1 MGFGVK
7 VSQAGHGVGTA
18 TKELLIV
25 NDQYPIFKIKEEGDG
40 TLTLPLG
47 DLSASGTITHSLGH
61 KSAILLYTQ
70 LAEGSSERHQ
80 VNGRTPFVAS
90 GDEISMECEIQTND
104 FIVTANA
111 GGTSASNRDYIYHYY
126 VTHEEL

>member
-1 MGFGVK
+1 MPTGIK

-18 TKELLIV
+18 TDDLLIV
-25 NDQYPIFKIKEEGDG
+25 NDEYPIFKVKEEGDG

-47 DLSASGTITHSLGH
+47 DLTASETITHNLGH
-61 KSAILLYTQ
+61 KSAVLIYTQ

-80 VNGRTPFVAS
+80 VSGRTPFVAT
-90 GDEISMECEIQTND
+90 GDEISMECEIQTNT
-104 FIVTANA
+104 FVVTANA
-111 GGTSASNRDYIYHYY
+111 GGTDSSDRDYIFHYY